1 MIFNNFVIKI
11 NYIILCIKYYIM
23 NTKLTKELFKQ
34 VKTLREQ
41 GLSFCKIS
49 EIVHIDRN
57 IIST

>member
-1 MIFNNFVIKI
+1 
-11 NYIILCIKYYIM
+11 M

-41 GLSFCKIS
+41 GFSFCKIS

-57 IIST
+57 IISTWLKTNPSALKFKETLLID

>member
-1 MIFNNFVIKI
+1 
-11 NYIILCIKYYIM
+11 M

-49 EIVHIDRN
+49 EIVPDLKQILVH
-57 IIST
+57 